1 MDCKEL
7 ISNMRKYS
15 AFGLPPEECKRVATT
30 IETLLAERE
39 AAAKSVKMLINLG
52 KDAWKLTETCNKLG
66 VDELLGQL
74 TEECGEL
81 VQAAQKV
88 RRARKGTTPVSL
100 DDALVKLIEE
110 CSDVLL
116 CIDALAEVDLVDLVG
131 MQFVGRYKNDRWYQR
146 TVQREEEDGLQRAD

>member
-1 MDCKEL
+1 
-7 ISNMRKYS
+7 
-15 AFGLPPEECKRVATT
+15 
-30 IETLLAERE
+30 
-39 AAAKSVKMLINLG
+39 MLIDLG

-110 CSDVLL
+110 CADVLL
-116 CIDALAEVDLVDLVG
+116 CIDALTRMGLVDQTGL
-131 MQFVGRYKNDRWYQR
+131 QFIGRYKNDRWYSR
-146 TVQREEEDGLQRAD
+146 GREQC